1 MCLDFEEVAEP
12 RWVSISSPPICVVT
26 NGLSLNPLLSLGFLT
41 GWGWVP
47 TSQKTFHLLSHGPG
61 AMTTRFLLSFP
72 NLFIAYYC
80 DKNFVGSYCTS
91 VEHLWPPFIL
101 SSIRSQLLSEFFLY
115 ARSCALY
122 QRCCR
127 IKWIQYHLCSY
138 GAYSVVED
146 PSTTFIDRD
155 FMGFP
160 FSVEKINST
169 FQGVSS

>member
-12 RWVSISSPPICVVT
+12 RRVSISSSPVCVVT
-26 NGLSLNPLLSLGFLT
+26 NGLSLIPFLSLGFSF
-41 GWGWVP
+41 GWGLVP
-47 TSQKTFHLLSHGPG
+47 ASQKTFHLLSHCPG
-61 AMTTRFLLSFP
+61 AMTTRFLLSCP
-72 NLFIAYYC
+72 NLFIVYYR
-80 DKNFVGSYCTS
+80 DKNFVGSDCTS
-91 VEHLWPPFIL
+91 VGHLWPPFIL
-101 SSIRSQLLSEFFLY
+101 SSIHSQLLSEFFLC
-115 ARSCALY
+115 ARPCALY

-127 IKWIQYHLCSY
+127 NKWIQYHLCSY

-155 FMGFP
+155 FMGFL